1 MQKITAVA
9 TEEARLDLLAAQAS
23 GASRSQAARWIEQ
36 GLCQVNGM
44 ARKKPAFKVSAGDAL
59 ELTVPDAE
67 ETPVEKE
74 DIPLEILYE
83 DADLAV
89 VVKPCGMVVHP
100 AAGNESGT
108 LVNALLFHM
117 EDLSGIGGVKRPG
130 IVHRLDKDT
139 SGLLMVAKN
148 DLAHQGLSDQLRART
163 MEKHY
168 LAVVDGRMREPS
180 GRVDQAHRPQHEG
193 PQAHGRGPRRARGG
207 DGVDAAGKPEKRGAA
222 GCAYPDR
229 AHASNPRAYAKPAP
243 SRGRRSHLRTKKRR
257 EGAQTDAACL
267 HAVLYPPQNGR
278 APVLYGAAAGGV
290 YRGCAKVAGGPRRAA
305 ALQGRGPRM
314 MGERSA
320 PPRLRLKR
328 GKPPRMQN
336 ALLIKERRTGPG
348 KSLFFK
354 MLNKM
359 G

>member
-139 SGLLMVAKN
+139 
-148 DLAHQGLSDQLRART
+148 LS
-163 MEKHY
+163 
-168 LAVVDGRMREPS
+168 
-180 GRVDQAHRPQHEG
+180 
-193 PQAHGRGPRRARGG
+193 
-207 DGVDAAGKPEKRGAA
+207 
-222 GCAYPDR
+222 
-229 AHASNPRAYAKPAP
+229 
-243 SRGRRSHLRTKKRR
+243 
-257 EGAQTDAACL
+257 
-267 HAVLYPPQNGR
+267 
-278 APVLYGAAAGGV
+278 
-290 YRGCAKVAGGPRRAA
+290 
-305 ALQGRGPRM
+305 
-314 MGERSA
+314 
-320 PPRLRLKR
+320 
-328 GKPPRMQN
+328 
-336 ALLIKERRTGPG
+336 LIHI
-348 KSLFFK
+348 
-354 MLNKM
+354 
-359 G
+359 

>member
-180 GRVDQAHRPQHEG
+180 GRVDKPIARSTKDRKRMAVDPAGREAVTEWTLLENLKNAALLDVHILTGRTHQIRVHMQSLHHPVAGDPIYGQKNGVQA
-193 PQAHGRGPRRARGG
+193 PR
-207 DGVDAAGKPEKRGAA
+207 
-222 GCAYPDR
+222 
-229 AHASNPRAYAKPAP
+229 
-243 SRGRRSHLRTKKRR
+243 LM
-257 EGAQTDAACL
+257 L
-267 HAVLYPPQNGR
+267 HAYTLSFTHPRTGERLSFTAPPPEAFTAAVKKWR
-278 APVLYGAAAGGV
+278 EDPAAPLPY
-290 YRGCAKVAGGPRRAA
+290 RAA
-305 ALQGRGPRM
+305 VR
-314 MGERSA
+314 E
-320 PPRLRLKR
+320 
-328 GKPPRMQN
+328 
-336 ALLIKERRTGPG
+336 
-348 KSLFFK
+348 
-354 MLNKM
+354 
-359 G
+359 

>member
-180 GRVDQAHRPQHEG
+180 TT
-193 PQAHGRGPRRARGG
+193 AR
-207 DGVDAAGKPEKRGAA
+207 
-222 GCAYPDR
+222 
-229 AHASNPRAYAKPAP
+229 
-243 SRGRRSHLRTKKRR
+243 
-257 EGAQTDAACL
+257 
-267 HAVLYPPQNGR
+267 
-278 APVLYGAAAGGV
+278 
-290 YRGCAKVAGGPRRAA
+290 
-305 ALQGRGPRM
+305 
-314 MGERSA
+314 
-320 PPRLRLKR
+320 
-328 GKPPRMQN
+328 
-336 ALLIKERRTGPG
+336 
-348 KSLFFK
+348 
-354 MLNKM
+354 
-359 G
+359 